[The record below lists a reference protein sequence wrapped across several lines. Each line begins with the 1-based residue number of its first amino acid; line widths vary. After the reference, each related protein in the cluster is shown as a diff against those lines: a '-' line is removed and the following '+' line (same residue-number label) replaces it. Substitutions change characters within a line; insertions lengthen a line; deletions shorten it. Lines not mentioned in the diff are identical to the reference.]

1 MAFSDY
7 KTLAQAQTKL
17 KIKYLE
23 EDFIQAQDIEPSP
36 QFLEEFEFNRV
47 NLDMFSSE
55 GARAEIVIF
64 PILREAYKRYAQ
76 RYSLFVQRYI
86 SCDGDLSGTPDYIIA
101 AKSPLGKTV
110 LENPLVV
117 VAEAKKNDFEQGWGQ
132 CLAELVAAQHIN
144 RDPLFPVYGIVT
156 DGNLWQFGK
165 LVDDLLTKNLNDCT
179 IGDWSRLFGAL
190 DFILRSISETRF
202 HPPDN
207 GMYIN
212 NPART

>member
-23 EDFIQAQDIEPSP
+23 EDFIPAQELAPAP

-64 PILREAYKRYAQ
+64 PVLREAYKPHAQ

-86 SCDGDLSGTPDYIIA
+86 SCDGDLSGTPDYVIA
-101 AKSPLGKTV
+101 GKSALGKTV

-132 CLAELVAAQHIN
+132 CLAELVAAQRIN
-144 RDPLFPVYGIVT
+144 RDPLLPVYGVVT

-165 LVDDLLTKNLNDCT
+165 LVEDVLTKNLNDYT
-179 IGDWSRLFGAL
+179 IGDWPRLFGAL
-190 DFILRSISETRF
+190 DFIMRTISESRYQTL
-202 HPPDN
+202 HN
-207 GMYIN
+207 GKYN
-212 NPART
+212 NA